1 MCLYKS
7 RFDIKKKDDSQKVR
21 ESVYY
26 IRLYGIRKELH
37 AAYNICNRIHY
48 RFYLSRRRLPLL
60 QVVSNKFVLVENI
73 PLCRLLEIM
82 RGKSSALHIQ
92 DVR

>member
-37 AAYNICNRIHY
+37 AAYNICNRIH
-48 RFYLSRRRLPLL
+48 FTGFIL
-60 QVVSNKFVLVENI
+60 VL
-73 PLCRLLEIM
+73 
-82 RGKSSALHIQ
+82 
-92 DVR
+92 

>member
-37 AAYNICNRIHY
+37 AAYNICNRIHFTGFILVGEDFH
-48 RFYLSRRRLPLL
+48 FYKWRATNLS
-60 QVVSNKFVLVENI
+60 
-73 PLCRLLEIM
+73 
-82 RGKSSALHIQ
+82 
-92 DVR
+92 

>member
-1 MCLYKS
+1 MEKTEQQKIRFCIWNNMMPGQKTETTMCLYKS

-37 AAYNICNRIHY
+37 AAYNICNRIHFTGFILVGEDSH
-48 RFYLSRRRLPLL
+48 FY
-60 QVVSNKFVLVENI
+60 KW
-73 PLCRLLEIM
+73 
-82 RGKSSALHIQ
+82 
-92 DVR
+92 

>member
-7 RFDIKKKDDSQKVR
+7 HFDIKKKDDSQKVR

-37 AAYNICNRIHY
+37 AACNICNRIY
-48 RFYLSRRRLPLL
+48 FTGFIS
-60 QVVSNKFVLVENI
+60 VENI

-92 DVR
+92 DMR

>member
-37 AAYNICNRIHY
+37 AAYNICNRIHFTGFILVGEDSN
-48 RFYLSRRRLPLL
+48 FYKWRATNLS
-60 QVVSNKFVLVENI
+60 
-73 PLCRLLEIM
+73 
-82 RGKSSALHIQ
+82 
-92 DVR
+92 

>member
-7 RFDIKKKDDSQKVR
+7 HFDIKKKDDSQKVR

-37 AAYNICNRIHY
+37 AAYNICNRI
-48 RFYLSRRRLPLL
+48 RFTGFISVEKTSTSISGEQQICLS
-60 QVVSNKFVLVENI
+60 
-73 PLCRLLEIM
+73 
-82 RGKSSALHIQ
+82 
-92 DVR
+92 